1 MGTHPIFESD
11 FDCLT
16 EIYHEHLFEEF
27 ICLGR
32 SLVAPWNTPSP
43 TSLFNGRN
51 QTHTRAKVKV
61 VIEVFHPKNVHPM
74 LLKSMVAGDLLKAV
88 AVKLLLSSTTSN
100 FCVGSPH
107 FTLACTLPTVWVFS
121 ANTVTSPS
129 KSFLSALFYYLLL
142 ISN

>member
-16 EIYHEHLFEEF
+16 GMLSRTLIRRVHLS
-27 ICLGR
+27 R
-32 SLVAPWNTPSP
+32 PVLVAPFNTPSP

-61 VIEVFHPKNVHPM
+61 VIEVFHPKNAHPM
-74 LLKSMVAGDLLKAV
+74 LLKSMVDGDLLKAV

-129 KSFLSALFYYLLL
+129 KSLLSALFYYLLL